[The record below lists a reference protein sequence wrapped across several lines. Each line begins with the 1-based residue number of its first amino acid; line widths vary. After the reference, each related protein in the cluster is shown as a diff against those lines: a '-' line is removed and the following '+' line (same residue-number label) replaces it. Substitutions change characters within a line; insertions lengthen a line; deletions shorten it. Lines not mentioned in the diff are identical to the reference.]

1 MKKIHALTDYSKYK
15 DNDLIAEGRK
25 VVLKSTGNPHAAGV
39 TPTVA
44 QVKEDTD
51 AFDIANTA
59 AAGGDHQLVIEKG
72 KARAKLEE
80 TLHDF
85 AVEIDKVADGDE
97 EIIVSC
103 GLNASSQPTQGLHE
117 DLELEHSEVPH
128 QIIATCKKMEGA
140 GAYVW
145 QYYYGLNP
153 PTDEN
158 LWDWKKVTLQIEAT
172 LSNFNQGDLC
182 VRYCAV
188 TKDGMQPWSQHR
200 HIFVI

>member
-1 MKKIHALTDYSKYK
+1 MKKTHALIDYTHYN

-25 VVLKSTGNPHAAGV
+25 VVLMSTGNPHAAGV
-39 TPTVA
+39 TPAVDK
-44 QVKEDTD
+44 VKEDTD
-51 AFDIANTA
+51 AFDTANTA
-59 AAGGDHQLVIEKG
+59 AAGGDHVLVIEKG
-72 KARAKLEE
+72 KARIKLEE

-85 AVEIDKVADGDE
+85 AEEIDKVADGDE
-97 EIIVSC
+97 EIIVGC
-103 GLNASSQPTQGLHE
+103 GLNASSQPTPSLHE
-117 DLELEHSEVPH
+117 DLELERSGVPK
-128 QIIATCKKMEGA
+128 QIIAKCMKLEGA

-145 QYYYGLNP
+145 QYFYGLNP
-153 PTDEN
+153 PTDES
-158 LWDWKKVTLQIEAT
+158 LWDWKTVTLQIEAT